1 MANASLIGS
10 KLRRIRK
17 DRNLTQISLAD
28 QLGISASY
36 LNLIEHNRR
45 TITVPLLLRLS
56 QILQVDPHI
65 FAPQQEGPL
74 IGEMTDAL
82 KDPLFEEFD
91 MSEVE
96 IGTLAAEQPDI
107 CQAYTKCYRAYR
119 NLQSDLQVLNERLS
133 QDLFLTDSSYRL
145 RNFVTSILSFTE
157 ILYDNEN
164 LSVEERRN
172 FLKIMLKDSE
182 NLTDTVNEMLSFD
195 TGDRV
200 MGMAAS
206 LSPNEAV
213 TDFIQANGNYFPPL
227 EEAAAEFRRLAGLEG
242 PSVQARLVGYLQENH
257 NVHVDVSPRDGALS
271 EFSYYDEAKRQLTLS
286 TALPQASIHF
296 HLALLIGQLSY
307 EPLLEELSAS
317 PEITTDIA
325 RQKAKSALA
334 NYFAGAVLLPY
345 DAFYAAAEEKR
356 YDIEL
361 LQQQFGASFEQICH
375 RLTTLARP
383 DARGI
388 PLHLVRIDIAGNI
401 SKRFSASGLRIP
413 RFGSSCPRW
422 VIHSAF
428 LTPQT
433 IRAQVSQMPDGST
446 YFTAARTVS
455 KPGLGFAR
463 PKSHYA
469 ISLGCDISHA
479 HRMVYAD
486 GVDLNASGKVMPVG
500 VSCRLCERADCAQ
513 RAAPP
518 PPQSVSPRPENRRN
532 ISPGIGDV

>member
-1 MANASLIGS
+1 MANSALIGNR
-10 KLRRIRK
+10 LRRIRK
-17 DRNLTQISLAD
+17 DRGLTQITLAD

-56 QILQVDPHI
+56 QLLQVDPHI

-74 IGEMTDAL
+74 IGEMSDAL

-91 MSEVE
+91 MTDVE
-96 IGTLAAEQPDI
+96 IATLAAEQPEI
-107 CQAYTKCYRAYR
+107 CQAYAKCYSAYR

-157 ILYDNEN
+157 ILHDNED
-164 LSVEERRN
+164 LSLEERRN
-172 FLKIMLKDSE
+172 FLEIMLKDSE

-200 MGMAAS
+200 MGTAAS

-213 TDFIQANGNYFPPL
+213 TDFIQAKENYFQEL
-227 EEAAAEFRRLAGLEG
+227 EDAAEEFRRLAGLDG
-242 PSVQARLVGYLQENH
+242 PSTQARLIGYLQENH
-257 NVHVDVSPRDGALS
+257 HVHVDLSSRDGHLS
-271 EFSYYDEAKRQLTLS
+271 EFSFYDETKHQLSLS

-296 HLALLIGQLSY
+296 HLALLVGQLSY
-307 EPLLEELSAS
+307 DSLLEELSTSA
-317 PEITTDIA
+317 EITSDIA
-325 RQKAKSALA
+325 KQKAKSALA

-345 DAFYAAAEEKR
+345 REIYTAAEDTR

-361 LQQQFGASFEQICH
+361 LEQRFGASYEQICH
-375 RLTTLARP
+375 RLTTLQKP

-428 LTPQT
+428 LTPNT
-433 IRAQVSQMPDGST
+433 IRSQISKMPDGAT
-446 YFTAARTVS
+446 YFTTARTVT
-455 KPGLGFAR
+455 KPGLGFSR

-469 ISLGCDISHA
+469 ISLGCEISHA
-479 HRMVYAD
+479 HRMIYSEGINLDAP
-486 GVDLNASGKVMPVG
+486 KHIMPVG
-500 VSCRLCERADCAQ
+500 VSCRLCERPDCAQ

-518 PPQSVSPRPENRRN
+518 PPQSMQARPQNQRN
-532 ISPGIGDV
+532 ISPGIGEV